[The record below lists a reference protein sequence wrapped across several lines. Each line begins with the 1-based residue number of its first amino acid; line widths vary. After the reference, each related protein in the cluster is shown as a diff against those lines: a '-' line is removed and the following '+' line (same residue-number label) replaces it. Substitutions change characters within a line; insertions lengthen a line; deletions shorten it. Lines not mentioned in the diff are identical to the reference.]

1 MCHAFECMAHSTAP
15 HCVCCTHSHDVCV
28 RIIFFIPCLM
38 FGQIAWSLGDVLG
51 WLVYLSFFFLCFL
64 CVLACR
70 RICMSA
76 HSAVVCFANDGY
88 MEFPSQIHLRTLFR
102 LASDCLC
109 DGPLSSSSSSSLLKA
124 RTQFWGGWLFILRGT
139 PEQELHRPS

>member
-1 MCHAFECMAHSTAP
+1 MAHSTAP

-51 WLVYLSFFFLCFL
+51 WLVYLSFFFLCFF

-102 LASDCLC
+102 LASDL
-109 DGPLSSSSSSSLLKA
+109 PLRWPIVEQQQQQPVEGAHTILGRMA
-124 RTQFWGGWLFILRGT
+124 VYFAWNPRTRVAQAVIS
-139 PEQELHRPS
+139 P